1 MCISSAGRGVFL
13 GCKCENGPP
22 EAGLTRVMAD
32 EVERRD
38 DDNGWED
45 REGRQREWQGDVRR
59 RNDWQGVE
67 TERVE
72 VGGQREDGNAWNG
85 NRRREEQGNKWRWSG
100 QQQFSRGEEDCG
112 AEGVESGV
120 YVRERQTSWEDW
132 V

>member
-1 MCISSAGRGVFL
+1 MEESKRSGPRFGLRMCISSAVRGVFL

-59 RNDWQGVE
+59 VTIGKALKRSV
-67 TERVE
+67 
-72 VGGQREDGNAWNG
+72 
-85 NRRREEQGNKWRWSG
+85 
-100 QQQFSRGEEDCG
+100 
-112 AEGVESGV
+112 
-120 YVRERQTSWEDW
+120 
-132 V
+132 